1 MKTKRVV
8 SGSAPFFS
16 ATEKILGCGA
26 AALFITLLIA
36 ASSWAE
42 VFVDQVG
49 RQVDIKARPE
59 RIVSLMPSLTE
70 MVFALDAGDRLQG
83 VTLFS
88 DEPPAAA
95 KLPKVGSY
103 AHPDLEK
110 IVSLRPDLCLAVRDG
125 NPKHLVDKLT
135 ALGIPVY
142 TIDPRSLDEIMEAML
157 LLGNVLGAPEKAA
170 AIVADMRGT
179 IEKAEERVARASRKP
194 RVFFQIDASPIISA
208 GSNTFIDQ
216 LITRAGGINLAAGPT
231 AYPRYSWEEV
241 LRMQP
246 DIVIIA
252 SMAGGYSEEE
262 LKAEWRKW
270 PELPAVRDN
279 RLHVVSAALFDRPTP
294 RLVHGLELLADIFSR

>member
-1 MKTKRVV
+1 MLRE
-8 SGSAPFFS
+8 AIAILFLPLLF
-16 ATEKILGCGA
+16 ATA
-26 AALFITLLIA
+26 AK
-36 ASSWAE
+36 AE

-103 AHPDLEK
+103 VHPDLEK
-110 IVSLRPDLCLAVRDG
+110 IVSLKPDLCLAVRDG
-125 NPKHLVDKLT
+125 NPKHIVDKIT

-142 TIDPRSLDEIMEAML
+142 TIDPRNLEEIMEAVQML
-157 LLGNVLGAPEKAA
+157 GKVLDAPEKAA
-170 AIVADMRGT
+170 AIVDDMRGT
-179 IEKAEERVARASRKP
+179 IEKAEERVVRASRKP

-252 SMAGGYSEEE
+252 SMSGGYSEEE